1 MMGTG
6 LGSRSSFPQDAW
18 DDVWDRYDAR
28 QTPPLPARPDILHQD
43 QMRDGCSRSV
53 LVAIMAGLLLLLVI
67 TAFASSPLQA
77 GRGIADAF
85 RTADRTAI
93 VSVVDWP
100 ALRGTTLSLPAGTP
114 AERFLSGLTRIVQE
128 HAAMPEGLLAYVQ
141 ARVGPGWPEPL
152 IEATGFGT
160 ARLTLLSNTEP
171 GRGIALSLARRDS
184 LSPRWVV
191 VAVEPL
197 G

>member
-6 LGSRSSFPQDAW
+6 ITSWSSFPQDAW

-28 QTPPLPARPDILHQD
+28 QTPSLPARPDILHQD
-43 QMRDGCSRSV
+43 QTRDGCSRGI
-53 LVAIMAGLLLLLVI
+53 LVAIMAGLLLLLAI
-67 TAFASSPLQA
+67 TAFAAAPLQA
-77 GRGIADAF
+77 SRSIADAF
-85 RTADRTAI
+85 RTADRAAI
-93 VSVVDWP
+93 LAVVDWP
-100 ALRGTTLSLPAGTP
+100 ALRGPVPPLPVGTS
-114 AERFLSGLTRIVQE
+114 AERFLSGLTRIVQQ
-128 HAAMPEGLLAYVQ
+128 HAATPEGLLAYVQ

-160 ARLTLLSNTEP
+160 AHLTLLSTTEA
-171 GRGIALSLARRDS
+171 GRGVTLSLALRDS
-184 LSPRWVV
+184 LSPRWMV